1 MNVHFFFSLEPFLG
15 SLHEIHVKIR
25 NFLKAT
31 EDSSHWIEDQADID
45 NQSAE
50 QFRLRREA
58 ELKRRSQAVQRD
70 LPRPTDMNHS
80 VLRPLNSDPPLT
92 DLQKAEELIKREMI
106 VMMHHDCIET
116 PTAAQMGEGSK
127 KKKSID
133 DRSILNEASHR
144 QYLGMISHKK

>member
-1 MNVHFFFSLEPFLG
+1 M
-15 SLHEIHVKIR
+15 
-25 NFLKAT
+25 
-31 EDSSHWIEDQADID
+31 
-45 NQSAE
+45 
-50 QFRLRREA
+50 RREA

-144 QYLGMISHKK
+144 QYLGMISHKKYLITIFSHKSIKSKI